1 MMSTSSV
8 VVASA
13 KTGLLLRSFG
23 RRVYQQSTSPV
34 SLTVLGWTTVVSP
47 ALAVAT
53 RCDDGKGS
61 GGGGGNNGEDWMSKL
76 QSLSDSVAS
85 NAGTQLQTAID
96 SGIPTQ
102 VSYGFV
108 SGYCSGYALKKAG
121 RVAAVVF
128 GKYYCIIFVTINF
141 VKIAYG
147 KYFCFFHTQKSFTS
161 FCCC

>member
-1 MMSTSSV
+1 MSSSSV
-8 VVASA
+8 VLAA
-13 KTGLLLRSFG
+13 KIGLRSLG
-23 RRVYQQSTSPV
+23 RRAYQQSTSPV
-34 SLTVLGWTTVVSP
+34 SLTVLGWTTIVSP

-61 GGGGGNNGEDWMSKL
+61 GNGGEDWMSKL
-76 QSLSDSVAS
+76 QSISDSVAS
-85 NAGTQLQTAID
+85 NAGTQIQTAID

-128 GKYYCIIFVTINF
+128 GKFKFIC
-141 VKIAYG
+141 
-147 KYFCFFHTQKSFTS
+147 
-161 FCCC
+161 